1 MRAEFGQDKESQTFV
16 AIRRI
21 ILRLQHSELGTGLRR
36 TQHYVLGTTH
46 RITESICMMRR
57 MFLTS
62 ALDMPKIMSYI

>member
-36 TQHYVLGTTH
+36 TQHYV
-46 RITESICMMRR
+46 
-57 MFLTS
+57 
-62 ALDMPKIMSYI
+62 